1 MFCDK
6 LRYLREHSEIS
17 QTEMAARLGILQS
30 SYSKYELGSRKPD
43 YQVLKQIAN
52 ILDVSIDYLLE
63 NYNYD
68 ARDIVDLNDFILHGD
83 YTIYSKFPT
92 SDDRKTISL
101 IIQAIFL
108 KEKKSSTGS

>member
-1 MFCDK
+1 MFCEK

-30 SYSKYELGSRKPD
+30 SYSKYEIGTRKPD
-43 YQVLKQIAN
+43 YEVLKRIAN
-52 ILDVSIDYLLE
+52 IFNVSIDYLLE

-83 YTIYSKFPT
+83 YTLFSKFPT
-92 SDDRKTISL
+92 ESDRKMISE
-101 IIQAIFL
+101 ITRAIFL
-108 KEKKSSTGS
+108 REK

>member
-1 MFCDK
+1 MFCEK

-30 SYSKYELGSRKPD
+30 SYSKYEIGTRKPD
-43 YQVLKQIAN
+43 YEVLKRIAN
-52 ILDVSIDYLLE
+52 IFNVSIDYLLE

-83 YTIYSKFPT
+83 YTLFSKFPT
-92 SDDRKTISL
+92 KSDRKMISE
-101 IIQAIFL
+101 ITRAIFL
-108 KEKKSSTGS
+108 REK